1 MVLLPLLLSRIQGM
15 ADWQHRSHLS
25 ISAERLHR
33 DLEELA
39 KIGKRPD
46 GSICRLAFSD
56 EDRAARALVRRWMK
70 ASGMS
75 VRIDAAGN
83 MCGTHGGK
91 NNALPVLAT
100 GSHLDTVPS
109 GGKYDGALGVV
120 AGLEVVRVLRE
131 NQIRLNRPI
140 ETIVFADEEST
151 MIGCKAMAGTASLN
165 PEDYQLKTNL
175 SMAYAVARLGGNWHK
190 LAQASREDIA
200 AFVELH
206 VEQGGVL
213 DRANK
218 DIGVVRGLVGQQ
230 RYRIKVMGTANHAG
244 TTPMSMRQDAL
255 TAGARIVLAVEEL
268 ARSHSGEP
276 VATVGALQVFPNA
289 ANIIPGLVELT
300 VDIRDILD
308 ETIAEVVGDLKEKL
322 QDIGDRRGVRITM
335 EPILRV
341 HSTPATS
348 EIEDRIEQVCEALR
362 LSYMSLPSRASHD
375 AQELGR
381 IADMGMI
388 FVPSRGGISHSADEY
403 TSLEHCVRG
412 ANVLLHTLLRLD
424 EYYGTQG

>member
-1 MVLLPLLLSRIQGM
+1 M
-15 ADWQHRSHLS
+15 ADPQQCSHLA
-25 ISAERLHR
+25 INAERLDR
-33 DLEELA
+33 GLEELA

-56 EDRAARALVRRWMK
+56 EDREARALVRRWME

-83 MCGTHGGK
+83 LCGTHEGK

-131 NQIRLNRPI
+131 NQIVLDRPV

-165 PEDYQLKTNL
+165 AEDYQLKTAL

-190 LAQASREDIA
+190 LSRAKRQDIA

-213 DRANK
+213 ESANK
-218 DIGVVRGLVGQQ
+218 DIGIVRGIVGQQ
-230 RYRIKVMGTANHAG
+230 RYRIKVMGRANHAG
-244 TTPMSMRQDAL
+244 TTPMSLRQDAL

-268 ARSHSGEP
+268 ARSHSGDP
-276 VATVGALQVFPNA
+276 VATVGELQVFPNA
-289 ANIIPGLVELT
+289 ANIIPGLVEMT
-300 VDIRDILD
+300 VDIRDISD
-308 ETIAEVVGDLKEKL
+308 ETIASVARNLKEKL
-322 QDIGDRRGVRITM
+322 KEIGDRGGVRITM
-335 EPILRV
+335 DPILRV
-341 HSTPATS
+341 HSTPATP
-348 EIEDRIEQVCEALR
+348 EIEDRIQQVCEALQ

-388 FVPSRGGISHSADEY
+388 FVPSRGGISHSGDEY
-403 TSLEHCVRG
+403 TSLEHCARG
-412 ANVLLHTLLRLD
+412 ANALLHTLFRLD